1 MYRPTV
7 RYPDVF
13 KDYVDALFSKTK
25 LDRNQIFRLALFAAA
40 HSREFHAIL
49 KKYSFGDV
57 PLPPPE
63 WTLNDDACWKG
74 NHYSGSAYKRVQMKQ
89 MPPAAPEPEKVLHF
103 KESGGIKIT
112 LS

>member
-1 MYRPTV
+1 MYRPPV

-40 HSREFHAIL
+40 HSQEFHTIL
-49 KKYSFGDV
+49 KKHSFGDV

-63 WTLNDDACWKG
+63 WALDDEACWKG
-74 NHYSGSAYKRVQMKQ
+74 NHYSGSAYKKVQVPQ
-89 MPPAAPEPEKVLHF
+89 VPSEKVIRF
-103 KESGGIKIT
+103 KENGGIKIT

>member
-13 KDYVDALFSKTK
+13 KEYVDALFGKTK

-40 HSREFHAIL
+40 HSQEFQDIL
-49 KKYSFGDV
+49 KKHSFGDV
-57 PLPPPE
+57 LLPRPP
-63 WTLNDDACWKG
+63 WMLDDEACWKG
-74 NHYSGSAYKRVQMKQ
+74 NHYSGSAYKRPQPKLD
-89 MPPAAPEPEKVLHF
+89 KVIRF
-103 KESGGIKIT
+103 KEKGGIKLT